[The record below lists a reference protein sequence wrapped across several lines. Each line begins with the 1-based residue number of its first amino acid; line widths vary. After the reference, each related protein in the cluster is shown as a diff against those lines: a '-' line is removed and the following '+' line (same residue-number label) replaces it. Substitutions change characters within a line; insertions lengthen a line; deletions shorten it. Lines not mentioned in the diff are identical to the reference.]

1 MVEQALPSQRRC
13 EYNVREVKR
22 EVCQDVE
29 MLMFREVCEQA
40 LKMIPKVPLLIC
52 ILSKD

>member
-13 EYNVREVKR
+13 EYNVREVQR

-40 LKMIPKVPLLIC
+40 LKMIPKVPSLIY
-52 ILSKD
+52 ILSND